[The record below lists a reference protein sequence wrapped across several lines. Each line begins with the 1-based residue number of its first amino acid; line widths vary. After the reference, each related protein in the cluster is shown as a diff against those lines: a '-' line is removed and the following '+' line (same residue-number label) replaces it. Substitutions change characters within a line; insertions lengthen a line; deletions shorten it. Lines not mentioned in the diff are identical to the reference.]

1 MEAEGGG
8 APQGPR
14 RSRGAGRRSR
24 PVRPDRREGRPAG
37 RLRGRRDPK
46 EDLPHKPAMPPE
58 AESGAAVVAV
68 VVIIGL
74 WGRRKMPQR
83 VGP

>member
-1 MEAEGGG
+1 M
-8 APQGPR
+8 
-14 RSRGAGRRSR
+14 
-24 PVRPDRREGRPAG
+24 
-37 RLRGRRDPK
+37 RRDPK

-68 VVIIGL
+68 VGIIGL

-83 VGP
+83 VGPQLKRLMASSGFPCMRRVQASAVFCSSGSIFGKKGKTRK